1 TVFPRLGERIDPIF
15 ITRIEDRHGRVIEEF
30 TPKVEEVISPQTA
43 YVMLSLLKRVVTHG
57 TARSIRALDRP
68 VAGKTGT
75 TNDLADAW
83 FIGFTPDYLTGVWVG
98 RDEMER
104 MGDEETGARAA
115 APIFLQFMKE
125 LLKGTPVWD
134 FEVPP
139 GVTLAHINPRT
150 GHEVETETDDSVQ
163 LYFKDGTVGP
173 GISEVEVTLDSKSD
187 ASDDIL
193 NEKDL

>member
-1 TVFPRLGERIDPIF
+1 
-15 ITRIEDRHGRVIEEF
+15 
-30 TPKVEEVISPQTA
+30 
-43 YVMLSLLKRVVTHG
+43 
-57 TARSIRALDRP
+57 
-68 VAGKTGT
+68 
-75 TNDLADAW
+75 
-83 FIGFTPDYLTGVWVG
+83 
-98 RDEMER
+98 
-104 MGDEETGARAA
+104 
-115 APIFLQFMKE
+115 MKE

-193 NEKDL
+193 SEKDL